1 MNGLKDRRIRK
12 IDNPV
17 GLDVIIQKI
26 QEALEPLTWLDKSFG
41 KALIYNEER
50 NGDDYLIPKTYY
62 KRGEYTP
69 LDPDDT
75 VKAYSFMYEDQPSLV
90 QSINKT
96 RVLTSLNLVVFANL
110 ERINKSK
117 DELFLEELLNDV
129 LTVLNDRNKMSIYQS
144 IQNINAIYK
153 WLPDAFSDFSSGTDK
168 KYLTENYAAFR
179 INFDVIYFQAPEACL
194 NPLPV
199 EGSVL
204 SDNIGDLLIDIN
216 GSNLKE
222 N

>member
-1 MNGLKDRRIRK
+1 MNGLKSRRIRK
-12 IDNPV
+12 IDNPI

-26 QEALEPLTWLDKSFG
+26 QESLEPLTWLEKSFG

-62 KRGEYTP
+62 KKGEYTP

-90 QSINKT
+90 QSSNKT
-96 RVLTSLNLVVFANL
+96 RILTSLNLVVFANL
-110 ERINKSK
+110 EKINRGK

-129 LTVLNDRNKMSIYQS
+129 LSVLNDRNSMSIYQS
-144 IQNINAIYK
+144 IQGINAIFK
-153 WLPDAFSDFSSGTDK
+153 WLPDAFADFSAGDDK
-168 KYLTENYAAFR
+168 KYLKENYAAFR
-179 INFDVIYFQAPEACL
+179 INFDVIYFQVSEACL
-194 NPLPV
+194 NPTPPV
-199 EGSVL
+199 GEG
-204 SDNIGDLLIDIN
+204 LIDSLGDFLID
-216 GSNLKE
+216 NLGGNLIE